1 MNIIKLSYKNIIT
14 KPLQTFLTVII
25 LSLSIGLLLGIKQL
39 NKVFESQLQQS
50 LNGVDM
56 VVGAKGSPLQLVLSA
71 VLHIDNPT
79 GNISYKEAKKIAKN
93 RYISEAIPISI
104 GDSYKG
110 YKIVGTKKSF
120 IDLHKT
126 SLESGNLFKT
136 PFEVVIGNAIA
147 KNLNLKIGDTFNS
160 SHGMV
165 ENAIESHDE
174 NPLKVVGILKPTQ
187 NVIDRLIVTSL
198 ESIWHLH
205 EHEDEHVHEEKHDE
219 DKHEHQHEDE
229 HEHVHDDDE
238 ITALLVQF
246 KNKMGLLKLPRAIN
260 KNTQFQAALPKYE
273 LDKLFQFTAI
283 GTKTITW
290 IAFAILFVSGIS
302 MFVSLYRM
310 VKERAK
316 ELALIRTYGAS
327 RNKLI
332 QLVFSEGILIGVF
345 SFIIGVSLAT
355 FGLQTVFSVIKNTYK
370 QQIYLLEYQQDVLE
384 LLFFIFGIIIIAT
397 LIAIRPIFKMD
408 ISKIISNEN

>member
-1 MNIIKLSYKNIIT
+1 MNILKLSYKNIIT

-25 LSLSIGLLLGIKQL
+25 LSLSIGLLLGVKQL

-71 VLHIDNPT
+71 VMHIDNPT
-79 GNISYKEAKKIAKN
+79 GNISYKEAKKLAKN
-93 RYISEAIPISI
+93 RYIGEAIPISI
-104 GDSYKG
+104 GDNYKG
-110 YKIVGTKKSF
+110 YKIVGTKESF

-126 SLESGNLFKT
+126 SIEKGALFKKT
-136 PFEVVIGNAIA
+136 FEVVIGNAVA
-147 KNLNLKIGDTFNS
+147 KNLNLKVGDTFNS
-160 SHGMV
+160 SHGMI

-174 NPLKVVGILKPTQ
+174 NPLTVVGILKPTQ

-205 EHEDEHVHEEKHDE
+205 EHEDEHDE
-219 DKHEHQHEDE
+219 NKPEHQHEDE
-229 HEHVHDDDE
+229 HEHNHEDDE

-246 KNKMGLLKLPRAIN
+246 KNKMGLLRLPRTIN
-260 KNTQFQAALPKYE
+260 KDTQFQAALPKYE

-290 IAFAILFVSGIS
+290 IAFSILFVSGIS

-332 QLVFSEGILIGVF
+332 QLVFTEGLLVGVF
-345 SFIIGVSLAT
+345 SFIIGALLAT
-355 FGLQTVFSVIKNTYK
+355 FGLQTVFSVIKSTYK
-370 QQIYLLEYQQDVLE
+370 QQIYLLEYQQDILE
-384 LLFFIFGIIIIAT
+384 LLLFIFGIIIIAT

>member
-1 MNIIKLSYKNIIT
+1 MNILKLSYKNIIT

-71 VLHIDNPT
+71 VMHIDNPT
-79 GNISYKEAKKIAKN
+79 GNISYKEAKKLAKN
-93 RYISEAIPISI
+93 RYIGEAIPISI
-104 GDSYKG
+104 GDNYKG
-110 YKIVGTKKSF
+110 YKIVGTKESF

-126 SLESGNLFKT
+126 SLEKGVLFKKS
-136 PFEVVIGNAIA
+136 FEVVIGNAVA
-147 KNLNLKIGDTFNS
+147 QNLNLKVGDTFNS
-160 SHGMV
+160 SHGMI

-174 NPLKVVGILKPTQ
+174 HPLKVVGILKPTQ
-187 NVIDRLIVTSL
+187 NVIDRLIVTDL

-205 EHEDEHVHEEKHDE
+205 EHEGGDDSHNHE
-219 DKHEHQHEDE
+219 
-229 HEHVHDDDE
+229 DDE

-246 KNKMGLLKLPRAIN
+246 KNKMGLLRLPRTIN
-260 KNTQFQAALPKYE
+260 KDTQFQAALPKYE

-283 GTKTITW
+283 GTKAITW
-290 IAFAILFVSGIS
+290 IAFSILFVSGIS

-332 QLVFSEGILIGVF
+332 QLVFAEGLLVGLF
-345 SFIIGVSLAT
+345 SFIIGAFLAT

-370 QQIYLLEYQQDVLE
+370 QQIYLLEYQQDILE
-384 LLFFIFGIIIIAT
+384 LLLFIFGIIIIAT

>member
-1 MNIIKLSYKNIIT
+1 MNIIKLSYKNIAT
-14 KPLQTFLTVII
+14 KPLQTFLTVLI
-25 LSLSIGLLLGIKQL
+25 LSLSIGLLLGVKQL

-79 GNISYKEAKKIAKN
+79 GNISYTEAKKIANGK
-93 RYISEAIPISI
+93 YIEEAIPISI
-104 GDSYKG
+104 GDNYKG
-110 YKIVGTKKSF
+110 YKLVGTTNSF

-126 SLESGNLFKT
+126 SLENGVLFKK
-136 PFEVVIGNAIA
+136 PFEVVIGNAVA
-147 KNLNLKIGDTFNS
+147 KNLELKIGDTFS
-160 SHGMV
+160 SAHGLM
-165 ENAIESHDE
+165 ENAIENHDE

-187 NVIDRLIVTSL
+187 NVIDRLIVTNL
-198 ESIWHLH
+198 ESIWHMH
-205 EHEDEHVHEEKHDE
+205 EHDSTNETHDHE
-219 DKHEHQHEDE
+219 
-229 HEHVHDDDE
+229 DDE
-238 ITALLVQF
+238 ITALLIQF
-246 KNKMGLLKLPRAIN
+246 SNKMGLLRLPRSIN
-260 KNTQFQAALPKYE
+260 KDTQFQAALPKYE

-283 GTKTITW
+283 ATKAITW
-290 IAFAILFVSGIS
+290 IALAILLVSGIS

-332 QLVFSEGILIGVF
+332 QLVFSEGILIGLF
-345 SFIIGVSLAT
+345 SFIVGVLISTISLQAIVSLV
-355 FGLQTVFSVIKNTYK
+355 QKTYK
-370 QQIYLLEYQQDVLE
+370 QQIYLLEYADDIFE
-384 LLFFIFGIIIIAT
+384 LLLFIFGLIIIAT
-397 LIAIRPIFKMD
+397 LMAIRPIIKMD